1 MKLLPQGPNAVRA
14 PWALD
19 GFPDNDWRATLA
31 VQESQLL
38 HDRARE
44 LLSRVAAAGGCIM
57 LENPPGSMTFQDSK
71 MQAWIKA
78 EAPFCAQVAACMHG
92 SALQKRW
99 AFVSNRPEVAKL
111 ASTCAH
117 GPKAHESFLGKRLPD
132 GSYKSRL
139 TAEYPASLA
148 DAIAD
153 FMAPFVTS
161 QGRCVPI
168 AAWQGL
174 LPEKVPWPQGCL
186 RVEDGGGLQS
196 SAFWMRPLGR
206 DLLHGLRLA
215 WTQRLLSSGLG
226 RVIPSK
232 LELGTDLCP
241 LADTEVEPFLQD
253 LCCFLGDSG
262 WSRQDLLQVSP
273 GQPFR
278 LNLLQALLE
287 KIQDPEASMC
297 ADLRAGV
304 RIGVGYELAPSPHW
318 PVRQSDSLEED
329 LQICHGSW
337 KSASD
342 QPTQVLSLLEEELRE
357 GWIVEYPSV
366 EAVKAAFPK
375 VAFGKLGL
383 VLAEGRSPRLV
394 VDSSISGVTSSCVIP
409 NRLLNPRISDLQAC
423 APISL
428 ASEE

>member
-1 MKLLPQGPNAVRA
+1 
-14 PWALD
+14 
-19 GFPDNDWRATLA
+19 
-31 VQESQLL
+31 
-38 HDRARE
+38 
-44 LLSRVAAAGGCIM
+44 
-57 LENPPGSMTFQDSK
+57 MTFQDSK

-196 SAFWMRPLGR
+196 SAFWMRPLGQ

-232 LELGTDLCP
+232 LGRAV
-241 LADTEVEPFLQD
+241 LAGLV
-253 LCCFLGDSG
+253 
-262 WSRQDLLQVSP
+262 LLLLHVSP

-297 ADLRAGV
+297 ADLRAG
-304 RIGVGYELAPSPHW
+304 
-318 PVRQSDSLEED
+318 
-329 LQICHGSW
+329 
-337 KSASD
+337 
-342 QPTQVLSLLEEELRE
+342 
-357 GWIVEYPSV
+357 
-366 EAVKAAFPK
+366 F
-375 VAFGKLGL
+375 GL
-383 VLAEGRSPRLV
+383 V
-394 VDSSISGVTSSCVIP
+394 SGMSLH
-409 NRLLNPRISDLQAC
+409 RLLTGR
-423 APISL
+423 
-428 ASEE
+428 